1 MKLSY
6 HVHHD
11 SGNPSKKS
19 YIYRAQ
25 SFSGATLQT
34 MSVSDM
40 PILNFYDPIKPGGY
54 IQIPEHNYLRLRY
67 ENETQDQYL
76 DRCANDLEAA
86 ILQNGPDN
94 IAAFC
99 GETMMGA
106 LRGEV
111 VPLPGYWKRMRQIC
125 DKYNIHII
133 LDEIYCGMS
142 RPGEVFCCTYDD
154 FTPDF
159 IAIGK
164 GCAGG
169 YAPISAVVTKG
180 TFEDIIANGT
190 GRIQL
195 GHTFAGYALGA
206 AAMLETQKR
215 VQTPEMLLH
224 VRNMGNK
231 IRSIIDAELSD
242 HPFYV
247 ETRGRGLN
255 SAFEYHCE
263 NVHGFSLSLAQ
274 AMKTNHNILINAKW
288 HRKTF
293 NPAFIID
300 DCIVERA
307 LEAYIIE
314 FKMISKSWSGA
325 VDSSVN
331 ISLALGGVKPGA

>member
-1 MKLSY
+1 
-6 HVHHD
+6 
-11 SGNPSKKS
+11 
-19 YIYRAQ
+19 
-25 SFSGATLQT
+25 
-34 MSVSDM
+34 
-40 PILNFYDPIKPGGY
+40 
-54 IQIPEHNYLRLRY
+54 
-67 ENETQDQYL
+67 
-76 DRCANDLEAA
+76 
-86 ILQNGPDN
+86 
-94 IAAFC
+94 
-99 GETMMGA
+99 
-106 LRGEV
+106 
-111 VPLPGYWKRMRQIC
+111 
-125 DKYNIHII
+125 
-133 LDEIYCGMS
+133 MS
-142 RPGEVFCCTYDD
+142 RPGQVYCCTYDH